1 MFTVLDKLRDSNDY
15 SMQTLDES
23 DNCQSLSLV
32 YDVQFSQ
39 RIQIELKKINKIMLS
54 SFSRTNKSYE
64 RSLLRDFLGNFD
76 TVPI

>member
-39 RIQIELKKINKIMLS
+39 GIQIELKKINKIMLS
-54 SFSRTNKSYE
+54 SFSRTNKPYE